1 MPYLSV
7 MLVITVF
14 VASFMLARFAVYH
27 FLVWLKPSKTL
38 KFTYID
44 RGGVKH
50 FCEVRLDAGDAR
62 ELAATLSE
70 VQRDLTRGSS

>member
-7 MLVITVF
+7 MLMITVF
-14 VASFMLARFAVYH
+14 VAAFMLARFAVYH

-44 RGGVKH
+44 RCGVRH
-50 FCEVRLDAGDAR
+50 YCEVQLDAKDAR
-62 ELAATLSE
+62 ELASTLSE
-70 VQRDLTRGSS
+70 VQRDLTRGTS